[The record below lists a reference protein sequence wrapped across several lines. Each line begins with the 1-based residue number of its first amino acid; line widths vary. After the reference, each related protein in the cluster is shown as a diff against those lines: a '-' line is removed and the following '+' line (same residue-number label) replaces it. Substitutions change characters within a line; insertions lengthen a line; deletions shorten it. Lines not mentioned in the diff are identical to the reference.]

1 MRLREMYE
9 LAVQKGIEADPRGR
23 HAVEKLLE
31 KARRKYEKLDSDE
44 KEEFDLEQLSN
55 PYTDTRISFGADDTE
70 ISRLL
75 VGIDMDQSEIIMAKE
90 LERQGT
96 KIDLVLSH
104 HPAGKARVRF
114 ADVMGV
120 QADMLAQ
127 VGVPINVAEA
137 ILEGR
142 MSQVERMQLPSNHF
156 RVVDAARLLDV
167 PLMSIHTPADNNAQQ
182 IVQKHLDEQ
191 KPETLDDVVKALK
204 GIPEYEQAAK
214 MGIGPKILV
223 GKKEGRAGKIA
234 VVMTGG
240 TGGPVEDI
248 QELVRAG
255 VGTVV
260 LMHLSEDKKK
270 EAEKHHLNVIIAGH
284 MASDS
289 VGMNAILDEF
299 EKREVEIVPC
309 SGIIRVSRVV
319 AC

>member
-1 MRLREMYE
+1 MQLREMYE
-9 LAVQKGIEADPRGR
+9 LAVQMGIDADPRGR
-23 HAVEKLLE
+23 EAVEKLLE
-31 KARRKYEKLDSDE
+31 KARKKYEKLSEDE

-70 ISRLL
+70 VNRVL
-75 VGIDMDQSEIIMAKE
+75 VGIDIDQSEILMAKE

-114 ADVMGV
+114 ADVMDV

-127 VGVPINVAEA
+127 LGVPINVAEG
-137 ILEGR
+137 ILEER
-142 MSQVERMQLPSNHF
+142 IKQVDRMQLPINHF
-156 RVVDAARLLDV
+156 RVVDAARLLNV
-167 PLMSIHTPADNNAQQ
+167 PLMSVHTPADNNAQK

-191 KPETLDDVVKALK
+191 KPETLEDVVSALK
-204 GIPEYEQAAK
+204 MIPEYKQAAK
-214 MGIGPKILV
+214 MGIGPRILV
-223 GKKEGRAGKIA
+223 GKKEGRAGRVSVI
-234 VVMTGG
+234 MTGG

-248 QELVRAG
+248 EELVKAG

-260 LMHLSEDKKK
+260 LMHISDEKKK

-299 EKREVEIVPC
+299 EKRGVEVVPC
-309 SGIIRVSRVV
+309 SGIIRVSRAV